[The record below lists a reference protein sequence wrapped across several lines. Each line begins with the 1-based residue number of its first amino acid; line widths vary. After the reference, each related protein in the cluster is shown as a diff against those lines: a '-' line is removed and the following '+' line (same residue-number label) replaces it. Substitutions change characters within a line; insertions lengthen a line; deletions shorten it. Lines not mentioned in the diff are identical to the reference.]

1 MPSAGSRGETMFTLR
16 YAWNELR
23 RRWKRTVV
31 TALGLAAG
39 VALVVGIIGVS
50 NGLTVAQNSALS
62 PLSSVGTDL
71 VVTRT
76 VAPTGAAGASG
87 ASSTTGGSSTT
98 TTTTPGA
105 GGNLLKQGASFF
117 GGGAGNALSKLNAQD
132 DAAVIDS
139 NASILTDLSK
149 LGPAGTKFT
158 HDFFVPGTL
167 ITFPQAAVHA
177 VASVKDV
184 ESAVPALS
192 MQAQHETGTV
202 PTITDTIHTGGQTI
216 DAIQNL
222 PPLTAAQGQAILS
235 CITSTPGAL
244 QFFAGGGPTSSADLA
259 NTFDPLLQKCL
270 PASYQQFVTQV
281 VVPALTINEV
291 INPPST
297 NTETSSYSVSGV
309 DPTHP
314 DSGLVTKAQLASG
327 SWFGTDPTNQILVNT
342 AYASTKGIK
351 VGGHVTIDNTTFTVV
366 GLVNPSLT
374 GNASDIYFPLA
385 TLQSLSS
392 SPARVNEVLVKV
404 SKSADVGGVASAIRR
419 LLPGAQVLTDKSL
432 DDKVTGS
439 IANAHTLASRFG
451 GALAVVILL
460 ATFLIAVL
468 LTLSNVNKRVREIGT
483 LRAVGWSRRR
493 VVRQI
498 LTETTGIG
506 LLGAALGLALG
517 IAVCAAVG
525 AFGPSLA
532 STTSGSALSASVAS
546 GLFHQAT
553 QGATSSTIQLTAPI
567 NASTILLGVL
577 FALVGGLVAGLSG
590 GWRAARLSPA
600 SALQDLG

>member
-1 MPSAGSRGETMFTLR
+1 MFTLR

-39 VALVVGIIGVS
+39 VGLVMGITGVS
-50 NGLTVAQNSALS
+50 NGLTAAQNTALS

-76 VAPTGAAGASG
+76 VAPTGAAGAPAATG
-87 ASSTTGGSSTT
+87 ATGSSSTT

-105 GGNLLKQGASFF
+105 GLLKQGASFF
-117 GGGAGNALSKLNAQD
+117 GGGAGNALGKLNAQD
-132 DAAVIDS
+132 DAAVVDS
-139 NASILTDLSK
+139 NSSILTDLSK
-149 LGPAGTKFT
+149 LGPPGTKFT

-167 ITFPQAAVHA
+167 ITFPQAAVRA

-202 PTITDTIHTGGQTI
+202 PTVTDTIHTGGQTI
-216 DAIQNL
+216 NTIQNL
-222 PPLTAAQGQAILS
+222 PPLTGAQGQAILD
-235 CITSTPGAL
+235 CFTSTPGAL
-244 QFFAGGGPTSSADLA
+244 QFFAGGGPTNSVDLA

-270 PASYQQFVTQV
+270 PPSYQQFVTQF

-297 NTETSSYSVSGV
+297 NTQTSSYSVNGV

-314 DSGLVTKAQLASG
+314 DSGLVTRAQLTSG
-327 SWFGTDPTNQILVNT
+327 SWFAANPANQVLVNT

-351 VGGHVTIDNTTFTVV
+351 VGGHVTINGTTFTVV

-404 SKSADVGGVASAIRR
+404 SKSADVQVVATAIRR
-419 LLPGAQVLTDKSL
+419 LLPGAQVLTDKAL

-468 LTLSNVNKRVREIGT
+468 LTLSNVTKRVREIGT
-483 LRAVGWSRRR
+483 LRAVGWSRGR

-506 LLGAALGLALG
+506 VLGAAIGLALG
-517 IAVCAAVG
+517 IAICAAIG

-532 STTSGSALSASVAS
+532 STTSGSTLGASAAS

-553 QGATSSTIQLTAPI
+553 RAATSSTIQLTAPI
-567 NASTILLGVL
+567 EVSTILLGVIV
-577 FALVGGLVAGLSG
+577 ALVGGLVAGLAG